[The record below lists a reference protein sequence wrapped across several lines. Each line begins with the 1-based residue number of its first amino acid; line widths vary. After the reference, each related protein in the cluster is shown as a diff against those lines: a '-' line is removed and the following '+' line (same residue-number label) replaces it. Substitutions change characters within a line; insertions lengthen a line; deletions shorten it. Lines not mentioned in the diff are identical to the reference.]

1 MRLLRYGAPG
11 QERPGLLDA
20 AGGIRELSGE
30 VADIGGDAI
39 SPSEL
44 ARLAQLDVV
53 ALPRVAGTPRLGP
66 PVAGV
71 SKFVAIGLNYT
82 DHARE
87 AGMPIPTEPVVF
99 MKAPSCICGPDDD
112 VVQPLHSIKLDWEV
126 EIAIVI
132 GATAQYV
139 SVAEAPSFIAGYCI
153 ANDVSERHYQLER
166 GGQWDKGK
174 GFDTFGPIGPWLVTP
189 DEIPDVQALD
199 LWLDV
204 NGERMQSGNTGT
216 MIFSCAQLVSYVS
229 ECMTLNPGDIITTG
243 TPPGV
248 GMGRKPPRYLEPGD
262 VMTLG
267 IEGLGRQRQ
276 RVVPFDTGRR

>member
-44 ARLAQLDVV
+44 ARLAQLDID

-71 SKFVAIGLNYT
+71 SKFVAIGLNYS

-99 MKAPSCICGPDDD
+99 MKAPSCICGPGDD
-112 VVQPLHSIKLDWEV
+112 VVQPLHSTKLDWEV

-132 GATAQYV
+132 GAIAQYV

-248 GMGRKPPRYLEPGD
+248 GMGRKPPRYLKPGD

-267 IEGLGRQRQ
+267 IGGLGRQRQ
-276 RVVPFDTGRR
+276 RVVPFAANER

>member
-1 MRLLRYGAPG
+1 MKLLRYGTPG

-20 AGGIRELSGE
+20 AGGIRDLSGE
-30 VADIGGDAI
+30 VPDIGGDAI
-39 SPSEL
+39 LPAGL
-44 ARLAQLDVV
+44 ARLAQLDVD
-53 ALPRVAGTPRLGP
+53 ALPRVAGTPRLGS

-87 AGMPIPTEPVVF
+87 AGMPIPTEPVIF

-112 VVQPLHSIKLDWEV
+112 VIQPRHSTKLDWEV

-132 GATAQYV
+132 GTTAQYV
-139 SVAEAPSFIAGYCI
+139 SVDDAPSFIAGYCI

-174 GFDTFGPIGPWLVTP
+174 GFDTFGPLGPWLVTP
-189 DEIPDVQALD
+189 DEIPDVQRLD
-199 LWLDV
+199 LRLDV
-204 NGERMQSGNTGT
+204 NGERMQTGNTGT

-229 ECMTLNPGDIITTG
+229 ECMTLKPGDVITTG

-248 GMGRKPPRYLEPGD
+248 GMGRKPPRYLQPGD

-267 IEGLGRQRQ
+267 IDRLGRQRQ
-276 RVVPFDTGRR
+276 RVVPFGGGRR

>member
-1 MRLLRYGAPG
+1 MPG

-189 DEIPDVQALD
+189 DEIPDVQALN

-248 GMGRKPPRYLEPGD
+248 GMGRKPPRYLKPGD

>member
-1 MRLLRYGAPG
+1 GTPG

-44 ARLAQLDVV
+44 ARLAQLDVD

-66 PVAGV
+66 PVTGV

-99 MKAPSCICGPDDD
+99 MKAPSCLCGPDDD

-189 DEIPDVQALD
+189 DEIPDVQALG

-248 GMGRKPPRYLEPGD
+248 GMGRKPPRYLKPGD

-267 IEGLGRQRQ
+267 IDGLGRQRQ
-276 RVVPFDTGRR
+276 RVVPFAANER

>member
-20 AGGIRELSGE
+20 AGGIRDLSGE
-30 VADIGGDAI
+30 VPDIGGDAI
-39 SPSEL
+39 SPAGL
-44 ARLAQLDVV
+44 ARLAQLDVDG
-53 ALPRVAGTPRLGP
+53 LPRVAGTPRLGP

-112 VVQPLHSIKLDWEV
+112 VIQPRHSTKLDWEV

-139 SVAEAPSFIAGYCI
+139 SVDEAPSFIAGYCV

-174 GFDTFGPIGPWLVTP
+174 GFDTFGPLGPWLVTP
-189 DEIPDVQALD
+189 DEIPDVQNLD

-204 NGERMQSGNTGT
+204 NGERMQAGNTGT
-216 MIFSCAQLVSYVS
+216 MIFNCAQLVSYVS
-229 ECMTLNPGDIITTG
+229 ECMTLKPGDVITTG

-248 GMGRKPPRYLEPGD
+248 GMGRRPPRYLQPGD

-267 IEGLGRQRQ
+267 IDRLGRQRQ
-276 RVVPFDTGRR
+276 RVVPFDGGRR

>member
-1 MRLLRYGAPG
+1 MKLLRYGTPG

-20 AGGIRELSGE
+20 AGGIRDLSGE
-30 VADIGGDAI
+30 VPDIGGDAI
-39 SPSEL
+39 SPAGL
-44 ARLAQLDVV
+44 ARLAQLDVD
-53 ALPRVAGTPRLGP
+53 ALPRVAGTPRLGS

-71 SKFVAIGLNYT
+71 SQFVAIGLNYT

-87 AGMPIPTEPVVF
+87 AGMPIPTEPVIF

-112 VVQPLHSIKLDWEV
+112 VIRPRHSTKLDWEV

-132 GATAQYV
+132 GTTAQYV
-139 SVAEAPSFIAGYCI
+139 SVDDAPSFIAGYCI

-174 GFDTFGPIGPWLVTP
+174 GFDTFGPLGPWLVTP
-189 DEIPDVQALD
+189 DEIPDVQRLD
-199 LWLDV
+199 LRLDV
-204 NGERMQSGNTGT
+204 NGERMQTGNTGT

-229 ECMTLNPGDIITTG
+229 ECMTLKPGDVITTG

-248 GMGRKPPRYLEPGD
+248 GMGRKPPRYLQPGD

-267 IEGLGRQRQ
+267 IDRLGRQRQ
-276 RVVPFDTGRR
+276 RVVPFGGGRR

>member
-1 MRLLRYGAPG
+1 MKLLRYGAPG
-11 QERPGLLDA
+11 RERPGLLDA
-20 AGGIRELSGE
+20 AGGIRDLSGE
-30 VADIGGDAI
+30 VPDIGGDAI
-39 SPSEL
+39 SPAGL
-44 ARLAQLDVV
+44 ARLAQLDVDG
-53 ALPRVAGTPRLGP
+53 LPLVAGTPRLGP
-66 PVAGV
+66 PIAGV

-87 AGMPIPTEPVVF
+87 AGMSIPTEPVIF

-112 VVQPLHSIKLDWEV
+112 VIQPRHSTKLDWEV

-132 GATAQYV
+132 GATARYV

-174 GFDTFGPIGPWLVTP
+174 GFDTFGPLGPWLVTP

-248 GMGRKPPRYLEPGD
+248 GMGRKPPRYLQPGD

-267 IEGLGRQRQ
+267 IDRLGQQRQ
-276 RVVPFDTGRR
+276 RVVPFDAGRR